1 MLRRFSY
8 RVVLTL
14 MLAGNLAFGPTVLV
28 AQENPTDIP
37 AITIRSN
44 TRLVMV
50 DVVVT
55 NKNGQPVTGLKAED
69 FTLEENGKKQRVS
82 IFVPPGIVNRTAPT
96 PPPAGV
102 LSNLPENLSP
112 QGVPT
117 VLLLDA
123 MNSPFKDQAYARS
136 QMLKYVLEQ
145 AQIGRPIAILTLT
158 DQLHVLQ
165 QFTSDPQVLATAIK
179 NLRPQE
185 QILQSSGPEN
195 LLLWPQI
202 LDGRRQNLRVAGEL
216 LKHMQLVGES
226 QDCDWT
232 ADLRLFQHV
241 LQHLRTGIRLV
252 LKGGVHCV
260 QQQHGGH
267 ALRAQIFGE
276 VRKDAGWRRSRSGAV
291 DNARGNENGNPL
303 FLSVL
308 LKREILSFQ
317 SRDRLA
323 VLVGHHHVDHHETCV
338 RADGDCRNVRRIF
351 LGN

>member
-179 NLRPQE
+179 KIRPQD
-185 QILQSSGPEN
+185 QILQSTGAAPESH
-195 LLLWPQI
+195 
-202 LDGRRQNLRVAGEL
+202 GVADSPL
-216 LKHMQLVGES
+216 
-226 QDCDWT
+226 
-232 ADLRLFQHV
+232 
-241 LQHLRTGIRLV
+241 
-252 LKGGVHCV
+252 
-260 QQQHGGH
+260 HGG
-267 ALRAQIFGE
+267 
-276 VRKDAGWRRSRSGAV
+276 SPP
-291 DNARGNENGNPL
+291 RGSN
-303 FLSVL
+303 S
-308 LKREILSFQ
+308 
-317 SRDRLA
+317 
-323 VLVGHHHVDHHETCV
+323 
-338 RADGDCRNVRRIF
+338 
-351 LGN
+351 